1 MCLTSVLVL
10 NDVAK
15 RSISEVEKFSNNFL
29 PATEIKWF
37 INFD

>member
-15 RSISEVEKFSNNFL
+15 RPISEVEKFSNDFL
-29 PATEIKWF
+29 PVTEIKWF